1 MHNLRPRQS
10 PVCIDDAAPLVAMHL
25 SSKTAKQNAQPPLSP
40 AKPSKRSK
48 KTKVATPAKTGK
60 KSQYR
65 GVSRRASGKWTA
77 QLCHRGKNEDLGK
90 FDDEKSAARAYDAR
104 ARELGMHSRCNFDE
118 DDEPPPQRNVQ
129 GGTGYSQFL
138 GVTYQ
143 KGKYQAQIRVG
154 PESNEYLGRF
164 DDERDAARAYD
175 VRAKQLGK
183 ECNFPDGGDDD
194 DVAAET
200 ESEPAA
206 AAPRATAFAA
216 EAVSEPA
223 AATCAVCLEA
233 LDADVH
239 VLLPASLTAS
249 LGCGHRAHAACLERF
264 AARWRSLWWIDSA
277 APPASADELR
287 CPTCA
292 AVTHII

>member
-1 MHNLRPRQS
+1 MHNLRPRKP
-10 PVCIDDAAPLVAMHL
+10 PVCIDDAAPLAAMQL

-48 KTKVATPAKTGK
+48 KAKVATPAKTGK

-65 GVSRRASGKWTA
+65 GVSRRANGKWTA
-77 QLCHRGKNEDLGK
+77 QLCHRGIPEDLGH
-90 FDDEKSAARAYDAR
+90 FDDEISAARAYDAR
-104 ARELGMHSRCNFDE
+104 ARVLGLHSRCNFDE
-118 DDEPPPQRNVQ
+118 DDEPPPQKNVQ
-129 GGTGYSQFL
+129 GGTGYSAYL

-143 KGKYQAQIRVG
+143 KGKYQAQVRVG
-154 PESNEYLGRF
+154 LESNEYLGRF

-183 ECNFPDGGDDD
+183 ECNFPDAGDDD
-194 DVAAET
+194 DV
-200 ESEPAA
+200 

-264 AARWRSLWWIDSA
+264 AARWRSLWWIDSD

-292 AVTHII
+292 AATRVA